1 VSVPV
6 VYDNGSD
13 LVIAAAAASMEP
25 ESYRPS
31 VEQVALN
38 LRGSGRKTDDDLV
51 HVRLR
56 RVEPAGAGSD
66 RPVILAEAIRD
77 LRDGSVTL
85 VP

>member
-1 VSVPV
+1 
-6 VYDNGSD
+6 
-13 LVIAAAAASMEP
+13 
-25 ESYRPS
+25 